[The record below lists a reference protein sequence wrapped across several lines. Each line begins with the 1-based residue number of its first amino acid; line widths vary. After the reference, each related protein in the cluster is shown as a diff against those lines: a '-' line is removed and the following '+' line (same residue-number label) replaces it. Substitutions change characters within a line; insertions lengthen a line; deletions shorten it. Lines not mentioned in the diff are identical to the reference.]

1 MVAQLPGWTANELY
15 MNCLQC
21 WIGCPAQTRQTE
33 GTCTS
38 STLSVAEG
46 LLAGLLPKLNLKR
59 VASLDIPQQ

>member
-1 MVAQLPGWTANELY
+1 

-38 STLSVAEG
+38 STLSGAEG
-46 LLAGLLPKLNLKR
+46 LLAGLLPKLNLKG